1 MYTNSPDDLQRIRVT
16 LDFEI
21 DGSSFHPN
29 QIDYHS
35 LFDINDDKE
44 KLTVT
49 VENLSVDIDTLWE
62 QSYGLIDN
70 NWYGQFLTFSW
81 QITVLML

>member
-1 MYTNSPDDLQRIRVT
+1 MYTNSSDDLQRIRVT

>member
-1 MYTNSPDDLQRIRVT
+1 MYTNSRDDLERIRVT

-81 QITVLML
+81 QIAVLML

>member
-35 LFDINDDKE
+35 LFDINPDEE
-44 KLTVT
+44 KLTISI
-49 VENLSVDIDTLWE
+49 ENMSVDIDTLWE
-62 QSYGLIDN
+62 QSYRLTNN
-70 NWYGQFLTFSW
+70 NWNDT
-81 QITVLML
+81 M

>member
-35 LFDINDDKE
+35 LFDINDDKA

-70 NWYGQFLTFSW
+70 N
-81 QITVLML
+81 